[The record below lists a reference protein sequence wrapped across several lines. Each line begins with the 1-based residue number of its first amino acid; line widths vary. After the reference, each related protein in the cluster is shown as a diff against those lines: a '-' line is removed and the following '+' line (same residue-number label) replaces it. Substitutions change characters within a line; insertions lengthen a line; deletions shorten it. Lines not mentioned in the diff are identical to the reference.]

1 MAGRDIALERL
12 HDQRLLRPLATPAA
26 VVSHLCAVQ
35 AQDYGGAKWALGV
48 RARGCVDADV
58 DRAFDSGAILR
69 THVMRPTWHFVAPAD
84 LRWLLALT
92 APRVHAAN
100 AYYYRKLEVDDATC
114 ARAVAALARAL
125 EGGNHLTRDELAA
138 SLRAAGVRAAGPRLA
153 YVMMRAEL
161 DAVICSGPRRG
172 KQHTYALVDERV
184 PPAPARSRDEGLAE
198 LARRYVTGHGPA
210 QVGDLAWWSGL
221 AVADARLGLEL
232 ARLPSRDVDGKTYWS
247 GPRARRTTPTGAR
260 VHILPNYDECL
271 IAFQDRGDALDPRV
285 EDPDVEVLSHHF
297 VLSNGRLVGGWRRA
311 QSRANVLVECRLLA
325 DLDRDEHEALKA
337 EVAGYG
343 RFLGCATE
351 LSIAGPARRG
361 ARRTAAPRR

>member
-1 MAGRDIALERL
+1 
-12 HDQRLLRPLATPAA
+12 
-26 VVSHLCAVQ
+26 
-35 AQDYGGAKWALGV
+35 
-48 RARGCVDADV
+48 
-58 DRAFDSGAILR
+58 
-69 THVMRPTWHFVAPAD
+69 MRPTWHFVAPAD

-114 ARAVAALARAL
+114 VRAVAAIARAL
-125 EGGNHLTRDELAA
+125 DGGNHLTRDELAA
-138 SLRAAGVRAAGPRLA
+138 SLRAAGVSAAGPRLA

-184 PPAPARSRDEGLAE
+184 PPAPARTRDEGLAE

-221 AVADARLGLEL
+221 TVADARRGLEL
-232 ARLPSRDVDGKTYWS
+232 AGLPSRDVDGKTYWT
-247 GPRARRTTPTGAR
+247 GPRTRRKAPTGAM
-260 VHILPNYDECL
+260 VHLLPNYDECL

-311 QSRANVLVECRLLA
+311 QSKGTVLVDCRLLA
-325 DLDRDEHEALKA
+325 DLDRDEHEALEA
-337 EVAGYG
+337 AVAGYG
-343 RFLGCATE
+343 RFLGCPTE

-361 ARRTAAPRR
+361 ARGRTAPRR